1 VLHVASL
8 SSGIVEGFCEPV
20 FQRSFVVVRVVVFF
34 TDLGRDS
41 LSLAK
46 RATHDR
52 MTVVWESISG
62 EEPGGIIFLH
72 IGDAFSAYQVNVTN
86 SVRRSVRRS
95 VRLKRVDSLASIF
108 RGNPIFKRVSRSE
121 LYWTILVR
129 SYIGLSQL
137 IRLKSKVS

>member
-1 VLHVASL
+1 MLHVASL

-86 SVRRSVRRS
+86 SVRRSVR
-95 VRLKRVDSLASIF
+95 LKRVDSLASIF

-137 IRLKSKVS
+137 IRLKSKAS